1 MAYCSNC
8 GKKMSDFAQECPHC
22 HGKSEGIKKEQIS
35 YEGALKKELI
45 STLIACLLIMPIAYI
60 YQWISFN
67 YVGRVF
73 GYNALEALGACHW
86 AISPFLCMIVAMV
99 IFLLIS
105 VISHFVLL
113 KMGNKKVVR
122 IGLFIVGIIIYTTI
136 LVLLSSRAKQIPG
149 RDDLHQMIEMIRNNM
164 GIYYGL
170 VFGSIIFALIQS
182 ISNKKIILTIIEVIL
197 SFIVFW
203 VYSAL
208 FLTLRLNLGLMFNI
222 VGASVIF
229 LVFMLFGVF
238 SIVFRGNK

>member
-1 MAYCSNC
+1 
-8 GKKMSDFAQECPHC
+8 
-22 HGKSEGIKKEQIS
+22 
-35 YEGALKKELI
+35 
-45 STLIACLLIMPIAYI
+45 
-60 YQWISFN
+60 
-67 YVGRVF
+67 
-73 GYNALEALGACHW
+73 
-86 AISPFLCMIVAMV
+86 MV

-208 FLTLRLNLGLMFNI
+208 FLTLKLNLGLMFNI